1 MKQFKRNI
9 YAKIIILEI
18 VVLFLMRYLVPVL
31 LNYPPYSEDSVF
43 QSQIE
48 PLSHSTQYMLLGAIG
63 VILYILCINIVC
75 KNIFK
80 YIDTKDKSK
89 LSFDFILTVRKDCF
103 NVPKK
108 IVLVQIIL
116 IIIVLYM
123 LFVMMKANIKICFK
137 FLLIYFA
144 FFTVIAIISTSL
156 IKSDLDNIIKS
167 TYKINSNYKKL
178 EKSGKFYIGLL
189 SNLLPFFLVIII
201 TISLLGYAKVSSA
214 IGEGNYNYY
223 KLYLRYVNFD
233 NLSMDELKD
242 ILNKVPRESDDDYYF
257 IINDKM
263 QYFSKPNGNVT
274 EFFIKYANTYLD
286 KTNGRVYEYYG
297 VEEEGYAKKVTLN
310 DGNTVYVGFKY
321 STTNNELT
329 AFFVSISI
337 ISIIA
342 YLFILLIWAKNISQN
357 LIEITNKLVEIS
369 KSKTVLN
376 DEVLPV
382 TSNDEIGELTIA
394 FNDIQKLTKENIEKI
409 HGNQQ
414 LLMERE
420 RLASLGQLI
429 GGIAHNLKT
438 PIMSI
443 SGAAEGLTD
452 LVREYNESI
461 DDPQVTK
468 EDHHAIAKDMQAW
481 IDKTK
486 SYTEYM
492 SDIITAVKGQ
502 AVTLSEEQSVTFD
515 IEELLKRV
523 NILMRHELK
532 NALVTLNFK
541 INVDK
546 STHLHGNI
554 NSLVQVI
561 NNLVSN
567 AIQAYNG
574 EPNKK
579 IDLIVDKQDNN
590 IIISVQDYANGL
602 PKEVQ
607 EKLFKEM
614 ITTKGKN
621 GTGLGLFMSYSTI
634 RAHFKGNITFET
646 KQGKGTKF
654 NVILPIM

>member
-1 MKQFKRNI
+1 
-9 YAKIIILEI
+9 
-18 VVLFLMRYLVPVL
+18 
-31 LNYPPYSEDSVF
+31 
-43 QSQIE
+43 
-48 PLSHSTQYMLLGAIG
+48 
-63 VILYILCINIVC
+63 
-75 KNIFK
+75 
-80 YIDTKDKSK
+80 
-89 LSFDFILTVRKDCF
+89 
-103 NVPKK
+103 
-108 IVLVQIIL
+108 
-116 IIIVLYM
+116 M

-167 TYKINSNYKKL
+167 TYKINSNYKKV

-242 ILNKVPRESDDDYYF
+242 TLNKVPRESDDDYYF

-263 QYFSKPNGNVT
+263 QYFSSPNGNAT

-286 KTNGRVYEYYG
+286 KTDGRVYEYYG

-321 STTNNELT
+321 STTNTELT

-357 LIEITNKLVEIS
+357 LTEITNKLVEIS

-409 HGNQQ
+409 HDNQQ

-468 EDHHAIAKDMQAW
+468 EDHHAIAKDMQDW

-546 STHLHGNI
+546 STILHGNI

-574 EPNKK
+574 EPNKE

-590 IIISVQDYANGL
+590 IVISVQDYANGL

-634 RAHFKGNITFET
+634 RAHFNGSITFET
-646 KQGKGTKF
+646 EQGKGTKF
-654 NVILPIM
+654 NVILPIV